1 MRNLNLAL
9 HPNPRRKPYK
19 PRRQT
24 LLSLLLT
31 AAFWWTAPTAHSL
44 TTNSLGLVQYQ
55 SFQNQTYTLKP
66 WLGTNIAILT
76 PTNAAFGTNVMTQ
89 IVTAL
94 DKAYDL
100 YRTATGR
107 QPNTW
112 EPTTLYGRD
121 TISVVSA
128 TCGAGCGYLGFNGIE
143 ILPAYFDILYN
154 GVATNNQYDQVLF
167 YELGRNF
174 WFYSEQLQ
182 YLSPDSDPVVTGF
195 AVYMRFISMDAAGVA
210 GGPFNGHSF
219 TTFRTTVT
227 NLMDS
232 YIANSSLNWG
242 NTFRTGQAPSN
253 PLGLGGADLI
263 ASLLM
268 RIGRDFGGP
277 GFPTNFWR
285 YAEYRRRATT
295 TQTAVDNFIFAAC
308 AAVNQNLTGIFSDT
322 WKFPV
327 SSDAIVEAQLFWGA
341 PIVLRPAVSI
351 AKSGDS
357 TVRLQWQS
365 QVNTSYQI
373 QSSTN
378 LQSWSDVGSPLT
390 GDGTI
395 RTVTNST
402 TGFPLR
408 LFRLKLQ

>member
-1 MRNLNLAL
+1 MFSLFLA
-9 HPNPRRKPYK
+9 
-19 PRRQT
+19 
-24 LLSLLLT
+24 
-31 AAFWWTAPTAHSL
+31 AAFGLIAPTAYGL
-44 TTNSLGLVQYQ
+44 TTNSAGLVQYQ
-55 SFQNQTYTLKP
+55 SFQNQTYILKP

-76 PTNAAFGTNVMTQ
+76 PTNAVFGANVMTQ

-107 QPNTW
+107 APTFW
-112 EPTTLYGRD
+112 DPTTLYGRD
-121 TISVVSA
+121 VISVVSA

-143 ILPAYFDILYN
+143 ILPAYFNILYN

-174 WFYSEQLQ
+174 WFYSGQLQ
-182 YLSPDSDPVVTGF
+182 YLSPDSDPVVTGY
-195 AVYMRFISMDAAGVA
+195 AVYMRFISMDAAGIV
-210 GGPFNGHSF
+210 GGPFNGNSF

-232 YIANSSLNWG
+232 YVTNSSLNWS
-242 NTFRTGQAPSN
+242 NTFRIDKAPSN
-253 PLGLGGADLI
+253 PLGLGGADLV

-268 RIGRDFGGP
+268 RIGRDFGGV

-285 YAEYRRRATT
+285 QVGMRPTGTT
-295 TQTAVDNFIFAAC
+295 TQTAVDNFILAAS
-308 AAVNQNLTGIFSDT
+308 ATVNQNLTGIFSST

-327 SSDAIVEAQLFWGA
+327 SSQAIGEALIIWGA
-341 PIVLRPAVSI
+341 PVVLRPAVSI
-351 AKSGDS
+351 VKSGNS
-357 TVRLQWQS
+357 TVLFQWQS
-365 QVNTSYQI
+365 QVNTSYQM

-378 LQSWSDVGSPLT
+378 LQSWTDVGTPIA

-402 TGFPLR
+402 ASFPTR
-408 LFRLKLQ
+408 LFRLKVQ